1 MTRRL
6 RPLELTTCLLTY
18 RLKPVFLAPFK
29 PLAGDL
35 STGLGGLALS
45 LLCCGGLGVFFIAS
59 LIHAQIKCGNVGI
72 EPGCPKCCR
81 CCCPRAGK
89 VGDIEKNPREE
100 LIQP

>member
-1 MTRRL
+1 MR
-6 RPLELTTCLLTY
+6 TY

-45 LLCCGGLGVFFIAS
+45 LLCCGGLGVLFIAS

-72 EPGCPKCCR
+72 EPGCPKLCR
-81 CCCPRAGK
+81 CCCPGTGK
-89 VGDIEKNPREE
+89 VKDSDQIPREE
-100 LIQP
+100 LIKP

>member
-1 MTRRL
+1 MR
-6 RPLELTTCLLTY
+6 TY

-72 EPGCPKCCR
+72 EPGCPKLCS
-81 CCCPRAGK
+81 CCCPGAGK
-89 VGDIEKNPREE
+89 VKDSDPQVPREE
-100 LIQP
+100 LIKP